1 MSQDMNQQT
10 EERNKT
16 AEAKRPAP
24 AGRRRKRRFGAGFAA
39 GALSVLLI
47 GICAWGAIGI
57 LRGGFPFGTYASGQ
71 VSENDVSAK
80 LDLLNSL
87 IDQYYLYEGE
97 VDEDALAEGIYSGY
111 TAALG
116 DPYTEYYDRE
126 ETAALMEST
135 SGEFSGIG
143 ATMTQNTDG
152 PGAVITAV
160 YEGSPAAEAGLQA
173 GDVISKVDGNDV
185 SGMDLDSIVSL
196 IKGEKGTEVK
206 ITVLRY
212 GQEIET
218 AAVRDIIQMQTVDS
232 VMLDDQVG
240 YISVSE
246 FDDVTYDQFKSALDS
261 LEAQGMAG
269 LVIDLRNNPGGNLDT
284 VTDMLKL
291 LLPEGP
297 IVSIT
302 DKNGDTEEI
311 TCDGSNEFTKPLAV
325 LVNQYS
331 ASASE
336 VFCGAVQDYGI
347 GSIVG
352 VTTFG
357 KGVVQQLMDLGDG
370 TCLKVTIAE
379 YYTPSGRSIN
389 ALVALTRS
397 SSALRAKT
405 AYVGGGYE
413 FHSHSGTGIYLL
425 HASMTLPIPVPE
437 YGVNCNAGII
447 QPARFVK
454 KTVAIEK
461 MLC

>member
-1 MSQDMNQQT
+1 MSQDRNQQT

-246 FDDVTYDQFKSALDS
+246 FDDVTYDQFKSAMDS

-291 LLPEGP
+291 LLPEGT

-389 ALVALTRS
+389 GIGVEPDVEVEYVYDAENPEADNQLE
-397 SSALRAKT
+397 T
-405 AYVGGGYE
+405 AAE
-413 FHSHSGTGIYLL
+413 
-425 HASMTLPIPVPE
+425 
-437 YGVNCNAGII
+437 
-447 QPARFVK
+447 
-454 KTVAIEK
+454 TVRGE
-461 MLC
+461 LQQG

>member
-1 MSQDMNQQT
+1 MSQDRNQQT

-71 VSENDVSAK
+71 VSEIDVSAK

-389 ALVALTRS
+389 GIGVEPDVEVEYVYDAENPEADNQLETAAETV
-397 SSALRAKT
+397 RAELQQ
-405 AYVGGGYE
+405 G
-413 FHSHSGTGIYLL
+413 
-425 HASMTLPIPVPE
+425 
-437 YGVNCNAGII
+437 
-447 QPARFVK
+447 
-454 KTVAIEK
+454 
-461 MLC
+461 

>member
-1 MSQDMNQQT
+1 MSQDMNRQT

-232 VMLDDQVG
+232 VMLGDQVG

-389 ALVALTRS
+389 GIGVEPDVEVEYVYDAENPEADNQLE
-397 SSALRAKT
+397 T
-405 AYVGGGYE
+405 AAE
-413 FHSHSGTGIYLL
+413 
-425 HASMTLPIPVPE
+425 
-437 YGVNCNAGII
+437 
-447 QPARFVK
+447 
-454 KTVAIEK
+454 TVRGE
-461 MLC
+461 LQQG

>member
-1 MSQDMNQQT
+1 MSQDRNQQT

-16 AEAKRPAP
+16 AEAKRLAP

-212 GQEIET
+212 GQEIKT

-389 ALVALTRS
+389 GIGVEPDVEVEYVYDAENPEADNQLE
-397 SSALRAKT
+397 T
-405 AYVGGGYE
+405 AAE
-413 FHSHSGTGIYLL
+413 
-425 HASMTLPIPVPE
+425 
-437 YGVNCNAGII
+437 
-447 QPARFVK
+447 
-454 KTVAIEK
+454 TVRGE
-461 MLC
+461 LQQG

>member
-1 MSQDMNQQT
+1 MSQDMNRQT

-206 ITVLRY
+206 ITALRY

-389 ALVALTRS
+389 GIGVEPDVEVEYVYDAENPEADNQLE
-397 SSALRAKT
+397 T
-405 AYVGGGYE
+405 AAE
-413 FHSHSGTGIYLL
+413 
-425 HASMTLPIPVPE
+425 
-437 YGVNCNAGII
+437 
-447 QPARFVK
+447 
-454 KTVAIEK
+454 TVRGE
-461 MLC
+461 LQQG

>member
-47 GICAWGAIGI
+47 GICACGAIGI

-389 ALVALTRS
+389 GIGVEPDVEVEYVYDAENPEADNQHS
-397 SSALRAKT
+397 SR
-405 AYVGGGYE
+405 
-413 FHSHSGTGIYLL
+413 
-425 HASMTLPIPVPE
+425 
-437 YGVNCNAGII
+437 
-447 QPARFVK
+447 
-454 KTVAIEK
+454 
-461 MLC
+461 

>member
-16 AEAKRPAP
+16 AEAKRPAA

-47 GICAWGAIGI
+47 GICACGAIGI

-389 ALVALTRS
+389 GIGVEPDVEVEYVYDAENPEADNQLE
-397 SSALRAKT
+397 T
-405 AYVGGGYE
+405 AAE
-413 FHSHSGTGIYLL
+413 
-425 HASMTLPIPVPE
+425 
-437 YGVNCNAGII
+437 
-447 QPARFVK
+447 
-454 KTVAIEK
+454 TVRGE
-461 MLC
+461 LQQG